1 MLSLSINSE
10 SKFNE
15 FEPCLKSAK
24 KRFQLSAGLH
34 LETLNTL
41 LRGTNNIFEPRLKFF
56 NRPLL
61 DKKIY
66 VWNIKGLHHHFR
78 KIYKLENLSLW
89 QRLNSFSFQL
99 RSIDLV
105 LSLQIFADF
114 WPEIIQEGILQHS
127 LITIQMNVAQF
138 SFVREKEFE
147 NTLDKKI
154 IYAD

>member
-1 MLSLSINSE
+1 M
-10 SKFNE
+10 
-15 FEPCLKSAK
+15 
-24 KRFQLSAGLH
+24 
-34 LETLNTL
+34 
-41 LRGTNNIFEPRLKFF
+41 
-56 NRPLL
+56 
-61 DKKIY
+61 
-66 VWNIKGLHHHFR
+66 
-78 KIYKLENLSLW
+78 ENLSLW